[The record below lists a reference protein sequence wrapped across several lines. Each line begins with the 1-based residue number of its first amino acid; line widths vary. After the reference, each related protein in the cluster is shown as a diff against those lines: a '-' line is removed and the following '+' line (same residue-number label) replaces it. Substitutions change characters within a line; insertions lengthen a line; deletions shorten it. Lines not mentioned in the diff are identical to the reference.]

1 MSLFSPASAAPQ
13 QNAAFMSGLIQTSLA
28 GAQQNTL
35 TDYAN
40 KAIGTLGPAYDSAR
54 GALTSNFAPALSAV
68 NAGYDAARPD
78 VMSNYQTGLGQINR
92 GIAGYDPYV
101 GTGTAANTMLSNALG
116 LGGAGGNAAATAAF
130 QAGPQYQW
138 NLDQATG
145 NAVRGAN
152 RYGMSTGGN
161 TLDAITRLGSNLAS
175 GEYNNWLGNLNTMA
189 GRGLSAASGQGGLL
203 STSGQLS
210 ANLGNNLGNLDTGRG
225 NAVGNLYT
233 NLGSGLGSL
242 FANQGTNTANIYT
255 GLGSGIAGVQGNL
268 ATALTGDLSRASDA
282 TAAADTANR
291 KFQTGLLGTG
301 LQLGAGLLSGG
312 SGLGLSG
319 LGGLGSGLGIGGGA
333 GLSGLFSGFGGGTLS
348 GGLGGSTLD
357 PAYSFASSYG

>member
-1 MSLFSPASAAPQ
+1 MSIFSPASAAPQ
-13 QNAAFMSGLIQTSLA
+13 QNAAFLSGLIQTSLA

-40 KAIGTLGPAYDSAR
+40 KAISTLGPAYDSAR
-54 GALTSNFAPALSAV
+54 GALTSNFTPALNAV

-78 VMSNYQTGLGQINR
+78 VTSNYQTGLDQISK
-92 GIAGYDPYV
+92 GISGYDPYV
-101 GTGTAANTMLSNALG
+101 ATGAGANTALYNALG
-116 LGGAGGNAAATAAF
+116 LGGAGGNADAMKAFTAS
-130 QAGPQYQW
+130 PQYQW
-138 NLDQATG
+138 NLDQATA
-145 NAVRGAN
+145 NAVRGTN

-175 GEYNNWLGNLNTMA
+175 GEYSSWLSNLNTMA
-189 GRGLSAASGQGGLL
+189 GRGLSATSGQGGLL

-210 ANLGNNLGNLDTGRG
+210 ANLGNNIANLDTGRG

-268 ATALTGDLSRASDA
+268 WQR
-282 TAAADTANR
+282 R
-291 KFQTGLLGTG
+291 
-301 LQLGAGLLSGG
+301 
-312 SGLGLSG
+312 
-319 LGGLGSGLGIGGGA
+319 
-333 GLSGLFSGFGGGTLS
+333 
-348 GGLGGSTLD
+348 
-357 PAYSFASSYG
+357 